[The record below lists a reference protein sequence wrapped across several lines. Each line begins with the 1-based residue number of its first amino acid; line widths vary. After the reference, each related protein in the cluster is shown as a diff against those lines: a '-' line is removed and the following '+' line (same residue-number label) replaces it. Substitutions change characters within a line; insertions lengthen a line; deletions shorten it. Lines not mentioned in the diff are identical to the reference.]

1 MCIVVPNLPNK
12 NPLTSSR
19 SKVSRWP
26 GWSTLPGS
34 RIQWTRALLVG
45 LAFRL
50 LVINSKW
57 VIPETLLLK
66 HAKTICGN
74 VHGKAPVR
82 PERDTRSEP
91 ELVHHIFARV
101 WCCPCRRQYNIFFKY
116 FIYPCYTPFLISGHG
131 IYAFDVDETTGA
143 LTASGVCPVSVCGS
157 NPS

>member
-45 LAFRL
+45 LAFRQ

-82 PERDTRSEP
+82 TERDTRSEP
-91 ELVHHIFARV
+91 ELVHHIVARV
-101 WCCPCRRQYNIFFKY
+101 WCCPCRRQYNIFLNIL
-116 FIYPCYTPFLISGHG
+116 FIHV
-131 IYAFDVDETTGA
+131 YAIPNFRSRNIRLRRGRNDGCIDGQW
-143 LTASGVCPVSVCGS
+143 GV
-157 NPS
+157 PSLSMRQ